1 LVIFKDFDLVIFF
14 KGFDFIFKHVTF
26 GLVETFEIIKQ
37 ALAKELMNLLDE
49 YGLRTKIII
58 YIKDEGSN
66 LNIMTNVRK
75 SMSNVALGLEEN
87 FHWNMFWACF
97 LHNL

>member
-1 LVIFKDFDLVIFF
+1 MLEKYHFPITSFDLLMSKGINDVFALVIIFW
-14 KGFDFIFKHVTF
+14 GFDYILKHVTL

-37 ALAKELMNLLDE
+37 ALAKKLMNLLDE

-66 LNIMTNVRK
+66 LNIMTNVFK
-75 SMSNVALGLEEN
+75 SMSNVKL
-87 FHWNMFWACF
+87 
-97 LHNL
+97 